1 MNFDFT
7 KADSLLYAAIQGGF
21 CMKIIII
28 KQNVSVSVS
37 NKVWRSINSYNRY
50 ERRMSERLSER
61 EILIGDEAEL
71 DILLDKTSHN
81 PCEIIERQELLQEI
95 MKIIEKE
102 LTEEERRLII
112 DVFFSGKAR
121 MEVAESVGIT
131 YKQLT
136 YRLKSAIKKVRKIYN
151 EK

>member
-1 MNFDFT
+1 MNFDFA

-28 KQNVSVSVS
+28 KHNVSVSVS
-37 NKVWRSINSYNRY
+37 NKVWRSINSYNRC

-81 PCEIIERQELLQEI
+81 PCEIVERQELFQEI

-112 DVFFSGKAR
+112 EVFFSGKAR
-121 MEVAESVGIT
+121 IEVAESVGIT

-136 YRLKSAIKKVRKIYN
+136 YRLKSAIKKVREIYN
-151 EK
+151 KK